1 MDLYKALTKSM
12 NGNGAQPRARSGA
25 RSGDDSLNST
35 RAVVLAGGRGKR
47 LAPYTSVLPKP
58 LMPIGERAILEIVVE
73 QLASCGASKINLCV
87 GYLAHL
93 IRAVFDQRIDSGVE
107 ITYVQEQDAL
117 GTAAPLRLV
126 DDLNDTFLVMNGD
139 ILTTLDYRD
148 L

>member
-73 QLASCGASKINLCV
+73 QLEAHGVTDIIFCV
-87 GYLAHL
+87 GYLSHL
-93 IRAVFDQRIDSGVE
+93 IRTVFDNRANGHVNIS
-107 ITYVQEQDAL
+107 YVHEQEAL
-117 GTAAPLRLV
+117 GTAGPLRLV
-126 DDLNDTFLVMNGD
+126 EETNGSGD
-139 ILTTLDYRD
+139 KRL
-148 L
+148 